1 MKMMIA
7 ALALGALLAGQ
18 ACAKPT
24 PAPALTDQPIGE
36 ATVVTLRGWIDAIDK
51 ANRTVRL
58 KGPRGG
64 TVTLDVKDP
73 QKLDAVQV
81 GDPVLASYVEALAVQ
96 VKKPGTASPSVS
108 VQESRI
114 TSTPGE
120 TPGGAVGREVVVVA
134 TITAVDKTAQTVT
147 IKGPQG
153 HTETMKVRNPKNL
166 EGVEAGSM
174 VELTYTQAL
183 AITLDRSPQ

>member
-1 MKMMIA
+1 MKTMTA
-7 ALALGALLAGQ
+7 ALALGAMLAAQ
-18 ACAKPT
+18 ACAT

-36 ATVVTLRGWIDAIDK
+36 ATVVTVRGWIDAVDK
-51 ANRTVRL
+51 TNSTVRL

-73 QKLDAVQV
+73 EKLDAVQV
-81 GDPVLASYVEALAVQ
+81 GDPVLASYMEALAVQ

-108 VQESRI
+108 VQESRV
-114 TSTPGE
+114 TSKPGE
-120 TPGGAVGREVVVVA
+120 TPGGAVGREVVVIA
-134 TITAVDKTAQTVT
+134 TVTAVDKTAQTVT

-153 HTETMKVRNPKNL
+153 NTETIKVRDPKNL
-166 EGVEAGSM
+166 EGVEAGNM
-174 VELTYTQAL
+174 VELTYTQAF